1 MFKKITLILLTL
13 FSCNKVIAENSK
25 IQNGYEV
32 HYITFSSLN
41 LSKEVAKSY
50 KITRSA
56 NRGFI
61 NIAVLKQQKDS
72 VAKAVEASIDLK
84 AKNLF
89 GQSKEIEL
97 RKIAENDGAIYY
109 VSTFPISSRETI
121 NFKAT
126 VIPSG
131 SKKFIEIKFS
141 QEFFTD

>member
-61 NIAVLKQQKDS
+61 NIAVLKQKRIQL
-72 VAKAVEASIDLK
+72 LK
-84 AKNLF
+84 LLKRVL
-89 GQSKEIEL
+89 I
-97 RKIAENDGAIYY
+97 
-109 VSTFPISSRETI
+109 
-121 NFKAT
+121 
-126 VIPSG
+126 
-131 SKKFIEIKFS
+131 
-141 QEFFTD
+141 